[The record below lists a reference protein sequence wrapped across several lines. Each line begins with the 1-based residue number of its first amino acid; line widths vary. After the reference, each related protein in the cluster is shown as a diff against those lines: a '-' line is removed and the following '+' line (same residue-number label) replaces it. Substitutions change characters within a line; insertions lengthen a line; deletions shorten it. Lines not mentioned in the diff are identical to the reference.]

1 MSFNEAV
8 KKVLALKPI
17 LARILQGCVK
27 EFNDLPINDIEN
39 KYIEGTPTIATEA
52 VHEDEYVPVITGSST
67 EHKTKKE
74 GTVTFD
80 LKFNA
85 IVPNNEGYI
94 KLILNVEGQNKASYP
109 ILKRGIYYCGRMLSA
124 QYGTVFTNSH
134 YEKLRKV
141 ISIWVCFDGNRKQLN
156 TINQYRMQEKSV
168 LGKFKA
174 NDDYYNLL
182 EVITLYIGDDTKTDN
197 KLLKMLDK
205 IFSKKYN
212 VDEKKKYLQDEC
224 GIAMSDAEVD
234 TMCNYSDY
242 VENRGK
248 QERLL
253 QDIRSLMETLNL
265 SAEKAMQALKV
276 SPEEQAELQAQL

>member
-1 MSFNEAV
+1 M
-8 KKVLALKPI
+8 
-17 LARILQGCVK
+17 
-27 EFNDLPINDIEN
+27 
-39 KYIEGTPTIATEA
+39 
-52 VHEDEYVPVITGSST
+52 H
-67 EHKTKKE
+67 
-74 GTVTFD
+74 
-80 LKFNA
+80 
-85 IVPNNEGYI
+85 
-94 KLILNVEGQNKASYP
+94 
-109 ILKRGIYYCGRMLSA
+109 
-124 QYGTVFTNSH
+124 
-134 YEKLRKV
+134 
-141 ISIWVCFDGNRKQLN
+141 
-156 TINQYRMQEKSV
+156 EKSI

-174 NDDYYNLL
+174 NIDYYNLL

-224 GIAMSDAEVD
+224 GIAMTDTEVD

-276 SPEEQAELQAQL
+276 SPEEQAELLAEL